1 MLGNV
6 SWPGTV
12 VSKCLN
18 KRGSVSDPT
27 MSGWTQNL
35 PLRQW
40 GRTGQACH
48 MHTWGPGEV
57 DARSK
62 PPPDAR
68 ESKRAEHQR
77 WPLFLQVPASLP
89 GTLGANDSLQVSGH
103 HTATLPGLQA
113 AQSSLKSFVS
123 IPTTTIFTTAT
134 KQATIAVDLGPCLC
148 LALIHCPTAPG
159 PTFHSQLYSLS
170 WPPAAPGNLSLRLPA
185 KSLTTSLQLF

>member
-68 ESKRAEHQR
+68 ESKRAERQR
-77 WPLFLQVPASLP
+77 WSLFLQVPASLP
-89 GTLGANDSLQVSGH
+89 GTLGANDSLQVSCH
-103 HTATLPGLQA
+103 HAATLLGCKPPSHLSNHLFPSPPPP
-113 AQSSLKSFVS
+113 SS
-123 IPTTTIFTTAT
+123 
-134 KQATIAVDLGPCLC
+134 
-148 LALIHCPTAPG
+148 ALPLT
-159 PTFHSQLYSLS
+159 
-170 WPPAAPGNLSLRLPA
+170 WPPLL
-185 KSLTTSLQLF
+185 LT